1 MKDPQRDQAW
11 SDFCARLYE
20 LAVSSVRVSA
30 SDNESTR
37 QEHGAALA
45 EVFFSATALAVE
57 HRDALKAL
65 TQLRESLGSVIDSVE
80 SDLVRCKRIR
90 ADEVSGRM
98 VGEVV
103 VEQPTD
109 SPSNDVR
116 VQPERRLT

>member
-11 SDFCARLYE
+11 SDFSARLYE

-30 SDNESTR
+30 SDNEATR

-90 ADEVSGRM
+90 ADDVSGRM